1 MSDIPAATEVQQYT
15 RHTNG
20 RRKRR
25 ARRAC
30 LTCRSRKVRCDVMQK
45 SPCSNCQWSSCECVV
60 IGPRRSPCKN
70 KLDSKASK
78 QPKKEQVSA
87 EAARDSLSYPYSPT
101 SSDVEVKDEESRE
114 DFETPYPPM
123 DYILSPLTPI
133 SQLEDEYCFG
143 SQYASSHADQTSSNS
158 WTCPIATS
166 QSPPASSEMSKEQ
179 DSDPIIYF
187 GGDGISDDL
196 IGSLLALPFDHLR
209 HI

>member
-1 MSDIPAATEVQQYT
+1 MSETPAATAAQQYT
-15 RHTNG
+15 RNAIG

-60 IGPRRSPCKN
+60 IGPRRSPCKKN
-70 KLDSKASK
+70 KADNQASK
-78 QPKKEQVSA
+78 QLKKEEVTI
-87 EAARDSLSYPYSPT
+87 EATWDSFNYPYSPT
-101 SSDVEVKDEESRE
+101 SSDIEVKDEESKV
-114 DFETPYPPM
+114 FETSYPPM

-143 SQYASSHADQTSSNS
+143 SQYDSNHTDQTSSIAWNYPS
-158 WTCPIATS
+158 ATS
-166 QSPPASSEMSKEQ
+166 LLSPASSEIPKEQ
-179 DSDPIIYF
+179 ESDPIIWYR
-187 GGDGISDDL
+187 GDGIDDDL
-196 IGSLLALPFDHLR
+196 IGSLLALPFDNLR

>member
-1 MSDIPAATEVQQYT
+1 MSDIPAATEAQQYT

-60 IGPRRSPCKN
+60 IGPRRSPCKKN
-70 KLDSKASK
+70 KLDNKVSK
-78 QPKKEQVSA
+78 QPKKEEVSV
-87 EAARDSLSYPYSPT
+87 EAARDILSYSYSPT
-101 SSDVEVKDEESRE
+101 SSDVEVKHEESR
-114 DFETPYPPM
+114 DFGTSYPPM

-143 SQYASSHADQTSSNS
+143 SQYASSYADQPSSNA
-158 WTCPIATS
+158 WIYPTTTS
-166 QSPPASSEMSKEQ
+166 QSPPVSSELSRKEE
-179 DSDPIIYF
+179 SDPIIYF

-196 IGSLLALPFDHLR
+196 MGSLLALPFDHLR